1 MKATQLLHKNLSNA
15 CPDIH
20 SVRLSALFAA
30 VNSAI
35 TKQQVTV
42 TALGRNLRSYSKTDT
57 KHDIKRMD
65 RIVGNQHL
73 HAERKIIYKYMSDQL
88 IGGKKHPILIVDWS
102 PIPGNELFQLH
113 RVSIPMGGRTLT
125 IYEECF
131 EEKKLNNTD
140 VHNQFLDTLEKL
152 LPEGSQPIILSDAI
166 YKTPWFKSIE
176 AKNWYWV
183 GRLRGNVQLSL
194 EGKTFKTSAQIMK
207 QATTKAKSLGT
218 ILYSK
223 RTQFPCQGTL
233 FQGKEKGRHK
243 NKKRGGVSKDSV
255 SLYYSKK
262 SKQPWLLVSH
272 LPPEYNTPKKIVK
285 LYSYR
290 MQIEEAF
297 RDTKNQQYGL
307 GLAQAKSKSAKRYNN
322 LLLIAALTLFLLWC
336 IGQAAIENKY
346 HYKLQAN
353 TVRNKIVL
361 SNIYLAMQIVSDPRY
376 EVDEE
381 SIKNILENI
390 FNFTQN
396 LT

>member
-1 MKATQLLHKNLSNA
+1 
-15 CPDIH
+15 
-20 SVRLSALFAA
+20 LFAA

-207 QATTKAKSLGT
+207 QATTKAKNLGS

-285 LYSYR
+285 LYGYR

-381 SIKNILENI
+381 STRKYL
-390 FNFTQN
+390 
-396 LT
+396 

>member
-1 MKATQLLHKNLSNA
+1 MEEATFKETQGGNTGTPIIFRQTQGHPSELFVVDRKVIMGVLVIHG
-15 CPDIH
+15 CPCD
-20 SVRLSALFAA
+20 
-30 VNSAI
+30 
-35 TKQQVTV
+35 
-42 TALGRNLRSYSKTDT
+42 
-57 KHDIKRMD
+57 
-65 RIVGNQHL
+65 
-73 HAERKIIYKYMSDQL
+73 
-88 IGGKKHPILIVDWS
+88 S
-102 PIPGNELFQLH
+102 PIPL
-113 RVSIPMGGRTLT
+113 SGG
-125 IYEECF
+125 
-131 EEKKLNNTD
+131 
-140 VHNQFLDTLEKL
+140 
-152 LPEGSQPIILSDAI
+152 
-166 YKTPWFKSIE
+166 
-176 AKNWYWV
+176 
-183 GRLRGNVQLSL
+183 
-194 EGKTFKTSAQIMK
+194 
-207 QATTKAKSLGT
+207 
-218 ILYSK
+218 LY
-223 RTQFPCQGTL
+223 F
-233 FQGKEKGRHK
+233 KEK
-243 NKKRGGVSKDSV
+243 KKRGGVSKDSV

-285 LYSYR
+285 LYGYR